1 MYDVVLFLDS
11 VLGGLNH
18 GCIIELV
25 EVEFDRLEQLVDALV
40 KLLSLL
46 KRQIAQ
52 RAACRVSV
60 YSSS

>member
-25 EVEFDRLEQLVDALV
+25 EVEFDCLEQLVDALV

-46 KRQIAQ
+46 KGQIAQ